1 MGKDM
6 EQGVAP
12 VVLYVTEMLR
22 WGSEEDH
29 HYVHGVYSTR
39 AAAAKAGDVEQS
51 WRGGK
56 YEPRIV
62 ECVLDSE
69 PPEEELANHCGIFRA
84 KEEQPWLG

>member
-12 VVLYVTEMLR
+12 VVLYGTEMLR

-39 AAAAKAGDVEQS
+39 AAAAKAGAWSSPGVAASTSQESLSAS
-51 WRGGK
+51 WTASRRK
-56 YEPRIV
+56 RNWPTTAV
-62 ECVLDSE
+62 FSE
-69 PPEEELANHCGIFRA
+69 RRRNSHG
-84 KEEQPWLG
+84 